1 MDILSEITDH
11 KRIEVELQKQAVSP
25 EQLREQVRDLMEN
38 SPAPRRSMKR
48 ALASSPAGIIAEFK
62 RRSPSKGWI
71 YETAKADEIPAAY
84 EAAGASAISI
94 LTDEKFFGGSLRDIR
109 MTRPLVDIPILRK
122 DFIIDEYQLLQARI
136 AGADAVLLIAA
147 CLTQEECADLTA
159 RAHAL
164 GLEVLL
170 EIHSPRELAYIS
182 KDVDMV
188 GVNNRN
194 LGTFVTDVE
203 NSFRIA
209 GQLRQTIAG
218 VRNISDARNIPDA
231 QNTSDTPRNLP
242 LLVSESGIS
251 HPETICRLRTAGFRG
266 FLIGETFM
274 KTPQPGDALKG
285 FIQGIEETEA
295 QKSL

>member
-1 MDILSEITDH
+1 
-11 KRIEVELQKQAVSP
+11 
-25 EQLREQVRDLMEN
+25 
-38 SPAPRRSMKR
+38 MKR

-71 YETAKADEIPAAY
+71 YKTAKADEIPTAY

-94 LTDEKFFGGSLRDIR
+94 LTDAKFFGGSLRDIR
-109 MTRPLVDIPILRK
+109 TARPLVDIPILRK

-218 VRNISDARNIPDA
+218 VRNISDARNVPNA
-231 QNTSDTPRNLP
+231 QGSSDTPRHLP

>member
-25 EQLREQVRDLMEN
+25 EQLREQVCDLMEN

-109 MTRPLVDIPILRK
+109 TARPLVDIPILRK

-159 RAHAL
+159 QVHAL

-218 VRNISDARNIPDA
+218 VRNISDVRNIPDA
-231 QNTSDTPRNLP
+231 QDSSDTPRNLP

>member
-71 YETAKADEIPAAY
+71 YETAKANEIPAAY

-109 MTRPLVDIPILRK
+109 MARPLVDIPILRK

-182 KDVDMV
+182 KNVDMV

-218 VRNISDARNIPDA
+218 VRNISDARNVPNA
-231 QNTSDTPRNLP
+231 QGSSDTPRNLP

>member
-25 EQLREQVRDLMEN
+25 EQLREQVRNLMEN

-109 MTRPLVDIPILRK
+109 TARPLVDIPILRK

-170 EIHSPRELAYIS
+170 AIHSPRELAYIS

-209 GQLRQTIAG
+209 GQLRQTIADA
-218 VRNISDARNIPDA
+218 RNISDARNIPDA
-231 QNTSDTPRNLP
+231 QGSSDNPRNLP

-251 HPETICRLRTAGFRG
+251 HPETIYRLRTAGFRG